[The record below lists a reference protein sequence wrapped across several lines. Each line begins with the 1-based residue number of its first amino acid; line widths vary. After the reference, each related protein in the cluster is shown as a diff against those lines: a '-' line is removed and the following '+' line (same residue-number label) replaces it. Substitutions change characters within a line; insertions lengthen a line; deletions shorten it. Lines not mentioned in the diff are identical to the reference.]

1 MLFLRIAL
9 IVCLGGFGAYGQ
21 TPEILSTRKVRWELG
36 PTGTQAS
43 LRGLSAAGDL
53 SIWACGSEAT
63 VIRSSDGGSSWVE
76 CGPRNFASLEFRSLH
91 AWDENSACIASAG
104 SPAVILRTK
113 DGGAT
118 WQEVFRHESEKAFFD
133 GLKFWDSKRGIV
145 FGDPLGGRLCVLESI
160 DGGLSWYEPG
170 TDKLPD
176 VFAGEAG
183 FAASNSAMVVAD
195 GGKVWIGTGGREA
208 NTSRVFIRENWLAA
222 WTASDCPLR
231 SGPTQGIF
239 SLAVGNNPQQL
250 LAVGGDYRAGE
261 NSATTAAISS
271 DGGISWRI
279 PEQPPAS
286 FCSAVVSVDDTKHRG
301 AFFIAT
307 GPSGSA
313 LSLDGEQWLEFSRSG
328 FHVLTVSPNRTVLA
342 AGADGRFAKLILGQ

>member
-1 MLFLRIAL
+1 MLFLRITL
-9 IVCLGGFGAYGQ
+9 IVCLGGLDAYGQ
-21 TPEILSTRKVRWELG
+21 TLDTFNLPKVQWELG
-36 PTGTQAS
+36 PTGTTAS
-43 LRGLSAAGDL
+43 LRGLSTAGDR

-63 VIRSSDGGSSWVE
+63 VIRSTDGGSSWIE

-104 SPAVILRTK
+104 SPAVILRTQ

-118 WQEVFRHESEKAFFD
+118 WLEVFRHESAKAFFD
-133 GLKFWDSKRGIV
+133 GLKFWDSERGIV
-145 FGDPLGGRLCVLESI
+145 FGDPIDGRLCVLESF
-160 DGGLSWYEPG
+160 DGGMSWYEPP
-170 TDKLPD
+170 TAQLPG
-176 VFAGEAG
+176 VFMGEAG
-183 FAASNSAMVVAD
+183 FAASNSAMVIAD

-208 NTSRVFIRENWLAA
+208 NTSRVFMRQNWSAA

-231 SGPTQGIF
+231 SGATQGIF

-261 NSATTAAISS
+261 NSATTAAISG

-286 FCSAVVSVDDTKHRG
+286 FCSAVVRVDTARHG
-301 AFFIAT
+301 GEFYIAT

-313 LSLDGEQWLEFSRSG
+313 LSLDAEQWLEFSQSG
-328 FHVLTVSPNRTVLA
+328 FHVLSVSPNRTVFA
-342 AGADGRFAKLILGQ
+342 AGSDGRFAKLILGQ